1 MPASGTFVNGRFVLA
16 DPEANNLMNHQ
27 EQLQM
32 IRLQMQLETE
42 KHREDLVTKWEA
54 IVGPDFIVKVDK
66 NSQFENF
73 RC

>member
-1 MPASGTFVNGRFVLA
+1 MQAPASGTFVNSRFVLA

-27 EQLQM
+27 EQ
-32 IRLQMQLETE
+32 LQMQLETE